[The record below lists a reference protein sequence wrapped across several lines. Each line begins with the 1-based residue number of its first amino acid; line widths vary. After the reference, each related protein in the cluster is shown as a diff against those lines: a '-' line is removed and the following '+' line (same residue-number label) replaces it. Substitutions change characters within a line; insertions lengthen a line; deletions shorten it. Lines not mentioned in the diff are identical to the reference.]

1 MEARVRQSIGTLALA
16 FSCLAVGLAACDD
29 DPVSPPGESFS
40 LTIEGDASFQEPHD
54 GDAIHVFV
62 EDADGEEVA
71 SEAGSVAGS
80 EEPTFSFTF
89 EEVLA
94 RGRDYTV
101 TYWIDSRSDGTEG
114 ECDPDVDYVA
124 QLEITGVSGDVSET
138 VNFDDGATVSCDP
151 VAAGHVGPLGSS

>member
-1 MEARVRQSIGTLALA
+1 MRQSIGTLALV
-16 FSCLAVGLAACDD
+16 FSFLAVGLAACDD

-94 RGRDYTV
+94 AERDYTV
-101 TYWIDSRSDGTEG
+101 TYWIDSRTDGTEG
-114 ECDPDVDYVA
+114 ECDPDVDHVA
-124 QLEITGVSGDVSET
+124 QMEFTDVSED
-138 VNFDDGATVSCDP
+138 VSESVSFDDEADVSCDP
-151 VAAGHVGPLGSS
+151 VAAGHAGPLGSS